1 MKKCHFYTQ
10 KRIKL
15 GLHKNIITLYEAK
28 VSRCVISKTLFV
40 NKLLEKYAKSLTYAS
55 IVDRKK
61 YTKHAKIQEDLRYVL
76 ELCIDRVNE
85 YSNRSS
91 VQYSIQHIISVLN
104 NRMSSLGKHRSTK
117 PTTPFIRGLSN
128 PSSALYPQFWDLV
141 VLCRT
146 RYARICT
153 YPYWDFII
161 TLTYCLSQNKCQ
173 LNYYWN
179 ICIWRHCYN
188 GPGSIIAHTLATSV
202 YSTSCVS
209 PLHSMFLNIDSSVR
223 RAKCII
229 LSQGLLM

>member
-128 PSSALYPQFWDLV
+128 PSSALYPQF
-141 VLCRT
+141 
-146 RYARICT
+146 
-153 YPYWDFII
+153 
-161 TLTYCLSQNKCQ
+161 
-173 LNYYWN
+173 
-179 ICIWRHCYN
+179 
-188 GPGSIIAHTLATSV
+188 
-202 YSTSCVS
+202 
-209 PLHSMFLNIDSSVR
+209 
-223 RAKCII
+223 
-229 LSQGLLM
+229 